1 MKIRNRYN
9 IGHNDLRAL
18 FDALGIYGG
27 NLDRFEDIT
36 CEWISEDEFIRTA
49 KTIAKDYPRS
59 ASVNLDTAY
68 YGEQL
73 LSIAEVMQEV
83 GVA

>member
-1 MKIRNRYN
+1 MKIRNLYN
-9 IGHNDLRAL
+9 IGLSDLREL
-18 FDALGIYGG
+18 LLELGLYGG
-27 NLDRFEDIT
+27 NVEHFEDIT
-36 CEWISEDEFIRTA
+36 CEWIPEEEFIRTA
-49 KTIAKDYPRS
+49 QTIAKDYPRS

>member
-1 MKIRNRYN
+1 MKIRNLYN
-9 IGHNDLRAL
+9 IGHNDLLAL
-18 FDALGIYGG
+18 FETLGLYGG
-27 NLDRFEDIT
+27 NRERFDDIT
-36 CEWISEDEFIRTA
+36 CEWIPEEEFIRIA
-49 KTIAKDYPRS
+49 QTIAKDYPRS
-59 ASVNLDTAY
+59 ASFNLDTAY